1 MKYEIIAWVLKFSD
15 QPYRR
20 ISRTLCRK
28 LCAFSKFQPAASPVL
43 SGRLDF
49 NIPTA
54 LLRCSEASRGQMPPG
69 QSGVARYSI

>member
-1 MKYEIIAWVLKFSD
+1 MKSYMKYEIIAWVLKFSD

-20 ISRTLCRK
+20 ISRTLCRI

-49 NIPTA
+49 NSSNNSA
-54 LLRCSEASRGQMPPG
+54 ELL
-69 QSGVARYSI
+69 